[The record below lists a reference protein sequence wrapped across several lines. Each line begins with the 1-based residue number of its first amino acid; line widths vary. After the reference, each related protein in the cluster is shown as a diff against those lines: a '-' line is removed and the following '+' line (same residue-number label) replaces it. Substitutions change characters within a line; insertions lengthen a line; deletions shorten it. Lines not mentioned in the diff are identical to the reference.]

1 MTNQQDRAAR
11 LAARFDDSQNAQK
24 AVRSEP
30 KESAY
35 VRRTYYIRRDI
46 ADRLDEEQR
55 RLNYELGGL
64 AKSHLLQMLLEAGFE
79 HLPEIVTTL
88 KKDRNV
94 ITS

>member
-11 LAARFDDSQNAQK
+11 LAARFEDPPAT
-24 AVRSEP
+24 VRGEP
-30 KESAY
+30 KAPY
-35 VRRTYYIRRDI
+35 VRRTYYIRRDV

-64 AKSHLLQMLLEAGFE
+64 AKSHLLQMLLLAGFD

-94 ITS
+94 IKS

>member
-11 LAARFDDSQNAQK
+11 LAARFQDSPAT
-24 AVRSEP
+24 VRDEP
-30 KESAY
+30 RAPH

-64 AKSHLLQMLLEAGFE
+64 AKSHLLQMLLAAGFD
-79 HLPEIVTTL
+79 HLPEIVTSL
-88 KKDRNV
+88 KKDRN
-94 ITS
+94 ILNS

>member
-11 LAARFDDSQNAQK
+11 LAARFQDSPA
-24 AVRSEP
+24 AVRDEP
-30 KESAY
+30 KAPY

-64 AKSHLLQMLLEAGFE
+64 AKSHLLQMLLVAGFD
-79 HLPEIVTTL
+79 HLPEIVTNL

-94 ITS
+94 INS

>member
-11 LAARFDDSQNAQK
+11 LAARFQDKPATVREETK
-24 AVRSEP
+24 AP
-30 KESAY
+30 Y

-64 AKSHLLQMLLEAGFE
+64 AKSHLLQMLLVAGFE
-79 HLPEIVTTL
+79 HLPEIVTNL
-88 KKDRNV
+88 KNDRNV
-94 ITS
+94 IKS

>member
-11 LAARFDDSQNAQK
+11 LAARFDDSQK
-24 AVRSEP
+24 AERREP
-30 KESAY
+30 KASSY

-79 HLPEIVTTL
+79 HLPDIVTTL

-94 ITS
+94 IQS

>member
-1 MTNQQDRAAR
+1 MTNQQDRASR
-11 LAARFDDSQNAQK
+11 LAARFEDPPAK
-24 AVRSEP
+24 AVQSEP
-30 KESAY
+30 KAPY

-64 AKSHLLQMLLEAGFE
+64 AKSHLLQMLLLAGFD

-88 KKDRNV
+88 KKERNV
-94 ITS
+94 ITHDAS

>member
-11 LAARFDDSQNAQK
+11 LAARFQDSPVPVRDEK
-24 AVRSEP
+24 AP
-30 KESAY
+30 Y

-64 AKSHLLQMLLEAGFE
+64 AKSHLLQMLLVAGFD
-79 HLPEIVTTL
+79 HLPEIVTNL

-94 ITS
+94 INS

>member
-1 MTNQQDRAAR
+1 MTNQQDRATR
-11 LAARFDDSQNAQK
+11 LAARFEDPPAR
-24 AVRSEP
+24 AVRSEAKAP
-30 KESAY
+30 SY

-64 AKSHLLQMLLEAGFE
+64 AKSHLLQMLLEAGFD
-79 HLPEIVTTL
+79 HLPEIVTAL
-88 KKDRNV
+88 KKDRNI

>member
-11 LAARFDDSQNAQK
+11 LAARFEDRPATTVRGEAK
-24 AVRSEP
+24 AP
-30 KESAY
+30 Y

-64 AKSHLLQMLLEAGFE
+64 AKSHLLQMLLEAGFD
-79 HLPEIVTTL
+79 HLPEIVTAL
-88 KKDRNV
+88 KKDRNI

>member
-11 LAARFDDSQNAQK
+11 LAARFQESPAP
-24 AVRSEP
+24 AREEP
-30 KESAY
+30 KAPH

-64 AKSHLLQMLLEAGFE
+64 AKSHLLQMLLLAGFE
-79 HLPEIVTTL
+79 HLPEIVTSL

-94 ITS
+94 IKS

>member
-11 LAARFDDSQNAQK
+11 LAARFQDSPAP
-24 AVRSEP
+24 VRDEP
-30 KESAY
+30 KARY

-46 ADRLDEEQR
+46 ADRLDEERR

-64 AKSHLLQMLLEAGFE
+64 PKSHLLQMLLVAGFD

-88 KKDRNV
+88 KKDRN
-94 ITS
+94 IIKS